1 MAASIDTL
9 AGARADDSNI
19 ASLRA
24 QLAGDLFLP
33 ADEGYAISTPWNV
46 AVPVNPRA
54 VIAAATAADIV
65 ATVRFAAA
73 AGLRV
78 AVQRTGHG
86 AVTIDGDDV
95 LLVHTGALDECAVDA
110 ATRVARV
117 GAGVVWQ
124 QVIDAATPHGLAPLA
139 GSAPG
144 VGVVGFLTGGGI
156 GPFVR
161 TYGMSADYVR
171 AFELVTGRGELLR
184 VTPTDHAE
192 LYWGLRGGK
201 GSLGIV
207 TAVEFELVPLAAY
220 YGGALYFDGADA
232 PAVLEAW
239 RVMCEGLPEH
249 SSTSLAILQLPP
261 LPDVPPPLA
270 GKMTVAVR
278 FASVAQAAEAEPL
291 LAPLRAAATPILD
304 SVATTPYAAVGSIHA
319 DPTDPMPGHEAS
331 GLLRELTPET
341 IAALLAVA
349 GPESRSPQA
358 IVELRQL
365 GGALAREPRHKSA
378 FCHRGA
384 AFSVLAIGVLAPE
397 IAEIVPAHGA
407 AVIAAMEPWATGGK
421 LPNFAPSAD
430 PAEIALAYDEDTVA
444 WLGALADQHDPDGVL
459 RVGQVVRA

>member
-1 MAASIDTL
+1 MAASIDTP
-9 AGARADDSNI
+9 AGARVADTTI
-19 ASLRA
+19 ASLRDR
-24 QLAGDLFLP
+24 LAGELFLP
-33 ADEGYAISTPWNV
+33 GDEGYAIATPWNV
-46 AVPVNPRA
+46 AVRRSPRA
-54 VIAAATAADIV
+54 VIAVATAADVV
-65 ATVRFAAA
+65 ATVRFAAS

-78 AVQRTGHG
+78 TVQRTGHG
-86 AVTIDGDDV
+86 AVPIDGDDV

-110 ATRVARV
+110 TTRVARV

-124 QVIDAATPHGLAPLA
+124 QVLDAAAPLGLAPLA

-161 TYGMSADYVR
+161 SYGLSADYVG

-207 TAVEFELVPLAAY
+207 TAVEFDLVPLSAY

-232 PAVLEAW
+232 PAVAEAW
-239 RVMCEGLPEH
+239 RLMCDGLPEH
-249 SSTSLAILQLPP
+249 SSSSLAIMQLPP

-270 GKMTVAVR
+270 GKMTVAAR
-278 FASVAQAAEAEPL
+278 FASVAEAAEAEPF

-304 SVATTPYAAVGSIHA
+304 SVATTPYAAIGSIHA
-319 DPTDPMPGHEAS
+319 DPVDPMPSHEES
-331 GLLRELTPET
+331 GLLRELTAET

-358 IVELRQL
+358 VVELRQL
-365 GGALAREPRHKSA
+365 GGALGREPEHKSA

-397 IAEIVPAHGA
+397 IAEVVPVHGA
-407 AVIAAMEPWATGGK
+407 AVIAALGPWATGGK
-421 LPNFAPSAD
+421 LPNFAPSSD

-444 WLGALADQHDPDGVL
+444 WLGALADQHDPDRVL

>member
-1 MAASIDTL
+1 MTSIDIS
-9 AGARADDSNI
+9 APRVEDS
-19 ASLRA
+19 AVVALRER
-24 QLAGDLFLP
+24 LAGDLALP
-33 ADEGYAISTPWNV
+33 GEPGYELATPWNV
-46 AVPVNPRA
+46 AIPRTPRA
-54 VIAAATAADIV
+54 VVAAASAADVV
-65 ATVRFAAA
+65 ATVRFAAS

-78 AVQRTGHG
+78 TAQRTGHG
-86 AVTIDGDDV
+86 AVPIDGDDYI
-95 LLVHTGALDECAVDA
+95 LLHTGALDECSVDPA
-110 ATRVARV
+110 ARSVRV

-124 QVIDAATPHGLAPLA
+124 QVLDAATPHGLAPLV

-156 GPFVR
+156 GPLVR
-161 TYGMSADYVR
+161 TYGLSADYVS
-171 AFELVTGRGELLR
+171 AFELVTGRGEMLR

-201 GSLGIV
+201 GTLGIV
-207 TAVEFELVPLAAY
+207 TAVEFGLIPLTGY

-232 PAVLEAW
+232 PAVLDAW

-278 FASVAQAAEAEPL
+278 FASVAQAHEAEPF
-291 LAPLRAAATPILD
+291 LAPLREVATPLLD
-304 SVATTPYAAVGSIHA
+304 SVAPTPYAAIGSVHA
-319 DPTDPMPGHEAS
+319 DPVDPMPGHESS

-341 IAALLAVA
+341 VAALLEVA
-349 GPESRSPQA
+349 GPGSRSPQA

-378 FCHRGA
+378 FCHREA

-397 IAEIVPAHGA
+397 IAEIVPVHGA
-407 AVIAAMEPWATGGK
+407 TVIAAMEPWATGGK
-421 LPNFAPSAD
+421 LPNFGPSAD
-430 PAEIALAYDEDTVA
+430 PAEIAMAYDEDTRA
-444 WLGALADQHDPDGVL
+444 WLGALAAQHDPDGVL
-459 RVGQVVRA
+459 DVGQVVRA